1 MLAVKTWVKFI
12 VSSQHKFLHTKQ
24 NFSLYLA
31 ENPSIVASLLPKHA
45 GSHFRRRFERSRAC
59 RRSRTW
65 TPQHAQRGR
74 VAGRCGAG
82 VRKQAGSTE
91 CDDGRWANGQAETEL
106 AAQSKVVYS
115 SHLCNARK
123 RSLRGSRL
131 ALERARK
138 VMKRF
143 RERSFIIVDI
153 VVLSYAFQFRNYVS
167 RLVIIIYTD
176 NWFGEFSCALMRSYI
191 NLPKTQP
198 GFFSHPRKK
207 KAFYTQM

>member
-65 TPQHAQRGR
+65 TSQHAQRGR

-138 VMKRF
+138 VMKRL
-143 RERSFIIVDI
+143 RERSFI

-176 NWFGEFSCALMRSYI
+176 NWFGEYSCALMHSYI

-198 GFFSHPRKK
+198 GFFHTRERKRHSTHKCK
-207 KAFYTQM
+207 KYL